1 MRATRLQE
9 LEDMATRLL
18 ATVRQIRPGQER
30 HDVLEQIGKI
40 RLQIAALKG
49 SDLRPAQMELKAE
62 EMTFAT
68 HPERQFMQYFASG
81 RLDQSAYAASE
92 RANCGKT
99 AAKRLDRTART
110 RPKKRGLLSFDRNGL
125 GGQEVARSQ
134 RKDKGEWSSG
144 AEGEGDEDLE

>member
-49 SDLRPAQMELKAE
+49 ADLRPAQMELKA
-62 EMTFAT
+62 
-68 HPERQFMQYFASG
+68 
-81 RLDQSAYAASE
+81 
-92 RANCGKT
+92 
-99 AAKRLDRTART
+99 
-110 RPKKRGLLSFDRNGL
+110 KK
-125 GGQEVARSQ
+125 
-134 RKDKGEWSSG
+134 
-144 AEGEGDEDLE
+144 